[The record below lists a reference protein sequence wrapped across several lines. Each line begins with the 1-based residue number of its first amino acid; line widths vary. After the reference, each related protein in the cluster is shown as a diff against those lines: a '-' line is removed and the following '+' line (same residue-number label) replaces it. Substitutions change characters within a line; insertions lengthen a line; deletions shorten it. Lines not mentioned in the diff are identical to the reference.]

1 MPPSDIESEHGGDES
16 DHETNSK
23 MQKLLDVYKNK
34 FAQLRNAYNEVER
47 EKDHIKNI
55 LQQHQ
60 DTSIKRQ
67 TELREKIKLERQT
80 KEQNE
85 TLYRK
90 EISLRD
96 NKIEELT
103 QQLTVQNDRAQVD
116 QEEIRNL
123 REK

>member
-1 MPPSDIESEHGGDES
+1 
-16 DHETNSK
+16 
-23 MQKLLDVYKNK
+23 
-34 FAQLRNAYNEVER
+34 
-47 EKDHIKNI
+47 
-55 LQQHQ
+55 
-60 DTSIKRQ
+60 
-67 TELREKIKLERQT
+67 ELREKIKLERQT